1 MENSI
6 KALLVV
12 VLSLLGLNALAD
24 QVQTDQSKSLKDRS
38 EFEMGSGNR
47 EIG

>member
-1 MENSI
+1 MKNSI
-6 KALLVV
+6 KALLVM

-38 EFEMGSGNR
+38 ILEKGSGNVG
-47 EIG
+47 I